1 MIRFID
7 IRNQG
12 TGFRFSFW
20 DTIVDEFIEIDTEY
34 AWDDWE
40 DFLEVAKLVS
50 IKKDVIERYRTLC
63 PEWVF
68 NKEEDGIEGFYTKTK
83 LNIE

>member
-12 TGFRFSFW
+12 TVYRFCFW
-20 DTIVDEFIEIDTEY
+20 DTMVDRFATSNNDH
-34 AWDDWE
+34 AWNNWD
-40 DFLEVAKLVS
+40 DFLENSQGVPKEL
-50 IKKDVIERYRTLC
+50 IERLKSLC

-68 NKEEDGIEGFYTKTK
+68 NKEEDNLEDWIAGDGE
-83 LNIE
+83 